1 MRLVFHTRFSCHAI
15 QIIALRQDVLQHR
28 SFLLDVAVRQCLP
41 VFELFSCEDQSLLVG
56 MNAFL
61 VFHIGDGVAGPR
73 HRT

>member
-1 MRLVFHTRFSCHAI
+1 M
-15 QIIALRQDVLQHR
+15 
-28 SFLLDVAVRQCLP
+28 DVAVRQCLP

-61 VFHIGDGVAGPR
+61 VFHIGDGVAGLR